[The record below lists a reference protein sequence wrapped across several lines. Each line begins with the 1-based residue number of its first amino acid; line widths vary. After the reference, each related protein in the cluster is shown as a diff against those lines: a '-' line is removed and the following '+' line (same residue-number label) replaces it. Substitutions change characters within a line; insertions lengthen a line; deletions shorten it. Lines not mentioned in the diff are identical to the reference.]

1 MRRTALAIGLLLA
14 LAACA
19 PSGGVD
25 LSADLTA
32 AGTAES
38 TVTAET
44 TLSFPVTVQDSGG
57 AVTIESRP
65 ERIVSLSSTA
75 TEMLFAIGAGDQ
87 VVAVDEY
94 STYPAEAPV
103 TDLSGFSP
111 NMEAIIGFEPDLV
124 FLSYDP
130 GDLQAGLAAVGIPS
144 LRYTTALSL
153 DDSYDQIE
161 AIGAVT
167 GHIGEAAEVVS
178 AMQSDIDRIVAFAT
192 VPDGISFYHEV
203 DATLYSASSHSFLG
217 QIYAM
222 LGLDNIADAADPDG
236 IGFPQLAAEYVV
248 SQDPDLIVL
257 ADVDFGVTVESLSER
272 PGWSEMTAVEN
283 GSIVELDAYLAS
295 NWGPRVVEF
304 LQTIA
309 DAVSEL
315 EVGP

>member
-1 MRRTALAIGLLLA
+1 MFHMRRTALAIGLLLA

-192 VPDGISFYHEV
+192 VPEEISFYHEE
-203 DATLYSASSHSFLG
+203 DETL
-217 QIYAM
+217 
-222 LGLDNIADAADPDG
+222 
-236 IGFPQLAAEYVV
+236 
-248 SQDPDLIVL
+248 
-257 ADVDFGVTVESLSER
+257 
-272 PGWSEMTAVEN
+272 
-283 GSIVELDAYLAS
+283 
-295 NWGPRVVEF
+295 
-304 LQTIA
+304 
-309 DAVSEL
+309 
-315 EVGP
+315 